1 MRFHRPIMLQEV
13 VELLDPPED
22 AICVDGTVGG
32 GGHARAL
39 AERLG
44 EHGSLVGI
52 DRDGEALEFAEKTL
66 TGLQC
71 GLELIRGDWR
81 DLNRHLDALGVGEVD
96 AILLDL
102 GVSSHQLDTP
112 ARGFSYHHPDVGL
125 DMRMDREA
133 SFTAA
138 EVVNEYPEER
148 LTQVIREYGE
158 ERWASRIAQFIVERR
173 PLQNVGE
180 LVDAIKDA
188 IPASARRTGPHPA
201 RRTFQALRMEVNR
214 ELEGFEAGL
223 IAALGR
229 LRIGGRIAVI
239 SFHSLED
246 RPVKRLFR
254 HLSKDCRCPPDL
266 PMCACGGP
274 VARDLTPRP
283 RTASPEELE
292 INPRAASAK
301 LRALEIT
308 APVEE
313 VLAERGGS
321 FEWR

>member
-1 MRFHRPIMLQEV
+1 MKFHRPIMLKEV

-22 AICVDGTVGG
+22 AVCVDGTVGG

-39 AERLG
+39 SERLG
-44 EHGSLVGI
+44 ERGLLIGI
-52 DRDGEALEFAEKTL
+52 DRDGEALEFTKEVL
-66 TGLQC
+66 RGLRC
-71 GLELIRGDWR
+71 GVQLIRGDWR
-81 DLNRHLDALGVGEVD
+81 DLDRHLDALGIEAVD

-112 ARGFSYHHPDVGL
+112 ERGFSYHHPDVAL
-125 DMRMDREA
+125 DMRMDRDA
-133 SFTAA
+133 QFSAA
-138 EVVNEYPEER
+138 HVINEYPEER
-148 LTQVIREYGE
+148 LTQIIREYGE
-158 ERWASRIAQFIVERR
+158 ERWASRIAQFIAERR

-214 ELEGFEAGL
+214 ELEGFEEGL
-223 IAALGR
+223 IAALRR
-229 LRIGGRIAVI
+229 LRVGGRMAVI

-254 HLSKDCRCPPDL
+254 YLSKDCRCPPDL
-266 PMCACGGP
+266 PLCACGGA

-283 RTASPEELE
+283 RTASSEELE
-292 INPRAASAK
+292 VNPRAAAAK
-301 LRALEIT
+301 LRALEII
-308 APVEE
+308 ASAEE
-313 VLAERGGS
+313 VLAERGGAK
-321 FEWR
+321 EWR